1 MAEGSTVKAVNR
13 VEIDGVVKLDL
24 TKDTVTPATLLSG
37 YTAHDRSGQ
46 GIRGALNPKAVM
58 LKDNV
63 ALRDGLLSVDF
74 DLRAYQ
80 FGICDCLII
89 ETVDSLKAK
98 AFVWTF
104 DGQRLSTYSSSA
116 GPSLYNNKVSVN
128 TFLETQTVHFDIELS
143 DSGGYFYMGSVR
155 IYGWAD

>member
-1 MAEGSTVKAVNR
+1 MEVWSSGRSINK
-13 VEIDGVVKLDL
+13 VEIDGVVRLDL
-24 TKDTVTPATLLSG
+24 TRDTVTPETLLSG

-46 GIRGALNPKAVM
+46 GIRGTLNPKAVM

-63 ALRDGLLSVDF
+63 ALLDGLLSVDF

-80 FGICDCLII
+80 VGICDCLII
-89 ETVDSLKAK
+89 ETVDSLTAK
-98 AFVWTF
+98 AFVWAF
-104 DGQRLSTYSSSA
+104 GGQWLSTYSSST

>member
-46 GIRGALNPKAVM
+46 GIRGTLVPKAVM

-63 ALRDGLLSVDF
+63 AISDGLLSVDF

-80 FGICDCLII
+80 AGECDCLII
-89 ETVDSLKAK
+89 ETVDNLKAK
-98 AFVWTF
+98 AFVWTLG
-104 DGQRLSTYSSSA
+104 GQWVSTYSSST
-116 GPSLYNNKVSVN
+116 GPSLASTKVSIT
-128 TFLETQTVHFDIELS
+128 TFSETAHFDVELS
-143 DSGGYFYMGSVR
+143 DSSGYFYMGSVR
-155 IYGWAD
+155 IYGWTD

>member
-1 MAEGSTVKAVNR
+1 MEVWSSGRSINK
-13 VEIDGVVKLDL
+13 VEIDGVVRLDL
-24 TKDTVTPATLLSG
+24 TRDTVTPETLLSG

-46 GIRGALNPKAVM
+46 EIRGTLVPKAVM

-63 ALRDGLLSVDF
+63 ALLDGLLSVDF

-80 FGICDCLII
+80 AGICDCLII

-104 DGQRLSTYSSSA
+104 GGQWLSTYSSSM

-128 TFLETQTVHFDIELS
+128 TFPATQTAHFDIELS
-143 DSGGYFYMGSVR
+143 DSGGYFYMGSVH
-155 IYGWAD
+155 IYGWTD

>member
-24 TKDTVTPATLLSG
+24 TKDTVTPATLLYG

-46 GIRGALNPKAVM
+46 AIRGTLVPKAVM

-63 ALRDGLLSVDF
+63 ALSDGLLSVDF

-80 FGICDCLII
+80 LGECDCLII
-89 ETVDSLKAK
+89 ETVDNLKSK

-104 DGQRLSTYSSSA
+104 GDLWLSTYSSST
-116 GPSLYNNKVSVN
+116 GPSLYSNKVSVN
-128 TFLETQTVHFDIELS
+128 TFPATQTAHFDVELG

-155 IYGWAD
+155 IYGWTD

>member
-46 GIRGALNPKAVM
+46 AIRGTLYPKAVM

-63 ALRDGLLSVDF
+63 ALSDGLLSVDF

-80 FGICDCLII
+80 FGKCDCLII

-98 AFVWTF
+98 AFVWTL
-104 DGQRLSTYSSSA
+104 GGLWLSTYSSST
-116 GPSLYNNKVSVN
+116 GPSLYSNKVSVN
-128 TFLETQTVHFDIELS
+128 TFPATQTAHFDVELG

-155 IYGWAD
+155 IYGWTD

>member
-46 GIRGALNPKAVM
+46 GIRGTLVPKAVM

-63 ALRDGLLSVDF
+63 AISDGLLSVDF

-80 FGICDCLII
+80 AGECDCLII
-89 ETVDSLKAK
+89 ETVDSLKSK
-98 AFVWTF
+98 AFVWTLG
-104 DGQRLSTYSSSA
+104 GQWVSTYSSST
-116 GPSLYNNKVSVN
+116 GPSLASTKVSIT
-128 TFLETQTVHFDIELS
+128 TFSETVHFDVELS

-155 IYGWAD
+155 IYGWTD

>member
-46 GIRGALNPKAVM
+46 GIRGTLVPKAVM

-63 ALRDGLLSVDF
+63 AISDGLLSVDF

-80 FGICDCLII
+80 AGECDCLII
-89 ETVDSLKAK
+89 ETVDSLKSK
-98 AFVWTF
+98 AFVWTLG
-104 DGQRLSTYSSSA
+104 GQRVSTYSSST
-116 GPSLYNNKVSVN
+116 GPSLASTKVSIT
-128 TFLETQTVHFDIELS
+128 TFSETVHFDVELS

-155 IYGWAD
+155 IYGWTD